1 MSNKSKG
8 TKYEKYIERICR
20 SIQSYNCFKLIE
32 LSQNK
37 IITGNSGVEHQ
48 IDVYWDFIFNSI
60 RYKYIFECKDYESK
74 ISKDKVATLESI
86 SRDIPNSI
94 PVIVSTKGFQ
104 SGAQAYAKAMGVF
117 PFICREL
124 TDDDWQNR
132 VKVFEIQLIVVC
144 NPHVNIRV
152 EYNDEL
158 HNNSNKKSISLTNLK
173 ETILYDYE
181 KNVEI
186 SIFEFAKE
194 WLKSS
199 CEDRHESFHFKNAYL
214 ICEPEDLRIRISNL
228 IISVSYEKTEE
239 TISID
244 GDDFIQ
250 GLIID
255 VMENQKA
262 IVYNN
267 GLIKQ
272 VD

>member
-152 EYNDEL
+152 
-158 HNNSNKKSISLTNLK
+158 
-173 ETILYDYE
+173 
-181 KNVEI
+181 
-186 SIFEFAKE
+186 
-194 WLKSS
+194 
-199 CEDRHESFHFKNAYL
+199 
-214 ICEPEDLRIRISNL
+214 
-228 IISVSYEKTEE
+228 
-239 TISID
+239 
-244 GDDFIQ
+244 
-250 GLIID
+250 
-255 VMENQKA
+255 
-262 IVYNN
+262 
-267 GLIKQ
+267 
-272 VD
+272 

>member
-1 MSNKSKG
+1 MYNKRK
-8 TKYEKYIERICR
+8 
-20 SIQSYNCFKLIE
+20 
-32 LSQNK
+32 
-37 IITGNSGVEHQ
+37 
-48 IDVYWDFIFNSI
+48 
-60 RYKYIFECKDYESK
+60 
-74 ISKDKVATLESI
+74 
-86 SRDIPNSI
+86 
-94 PVIVSTKGFQ
+94 
-104 SGAQAYAKAMGVF
+104 
-117 PFICREL
+117 
-124 TDDDWQNR
+124 
-132 VKVFEIQLIVVC
+132 
-144 NPHVNIRV
+144 
-152 EYNDEL
+152 
-158 HNNSNKKSISLTNLK
+158 KKSISLTNLK